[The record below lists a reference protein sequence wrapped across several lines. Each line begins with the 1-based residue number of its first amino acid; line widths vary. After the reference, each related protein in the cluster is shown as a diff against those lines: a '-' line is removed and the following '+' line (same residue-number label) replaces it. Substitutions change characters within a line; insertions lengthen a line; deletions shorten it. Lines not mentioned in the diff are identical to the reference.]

1 VDAVAC
7 REATGGKRWSQRSRP
22 VWIRLPAV
30 GLLGC
35 RLDLL
40 RATARVAEAAPE
52 VAGHL
57 EWGGVKTHEARTV
70 RLPRSVAEELGAYLA
85 DRPHGPGDLV
95 FTAPRGGP
103 VRSSK
108 FVPVRFKPAIP
119 AANQAIGELDP
130 DSRPDPLPEELRLY
144 DLRHTA
150 ASLMIRQGSSVKA
163 VQKQLG
169 HATASITLDTYGH
182 LFPDELDALADR
194 LEDARADA
202 LATLARTQ
210 RGPQVVPLEKPQVSG
225 SSGGVGGAIGPR
237 RLPGLTTSLAL

>member
-1 VDAVAC
+1 
-7 REATGGKRWSQRSRP
+7 
-22 VWIRLPAV
+22 
-30 GLLGC
+30 
-35 RLDLL
+35 
-40 RATARVAEAAPE
+40 
-52 VAGHL
+52 
-57 EWGGVKTHEARTV
+57 
-70 RLPRSVAEELGAYLA
+70 VAEELGVYLA
-85 DRPHGPGDLV
+85 DRPHGPVDLV

-108 FVPVRFKPAIP
+108 FVPVRFKPAIA

-150 ASLMIRQGSSVKA
+150 ASLMIRQGASVKA

-202 LATLARTQ
+202 LATLART
-210 RGPQVVPLEKPQVSG
+210 RHGPQVVLLEKSQVSG
-225 SSGGVGGAIGPR
+225 LVGGVGGG
-237 RLPGLTTSLAL
+237 T